1 MAYSK
6 NTTNSLK
13 EFNSFMSSLKSAN
26 KLPVYVIA
34 GEEDFF
40 VNSALNYVK
49 TIIPEELRDFNFS
62 LLYGEEISIEK
73 LINAVREFPMMAD
86 KRVVVVKNLQ
96 QMQGFQAKDAQ
107 DILLAYLKSPNPSTI
122 LVLSDAKAINKRSAI
137 GKFLSKSTNLQ
148 LFFSADR
155 VQESQLTQWVLDWV
169 KNHHSRAINI
179 DAAELL
185 WGLSG
190 NDLTQLTAE
199 IDKLVSYVGEQKQ
212 ISIEVVKKAVGQ
224 HKAFTLF
231 EIKDAIL
238 TANLDLALKMAKQ
251 QIELFNAAGEII
263 KLNYLLFSTF
273 TQIWQVQ
280 MFMHRRMSLQEVA
293 QQTGM
298 NSWMLKRT
306 WAEAQR
312 IPVQAIPRIMEALLD
327 ADKAV
332 KGMSN
337 HTAEGIMYMTI
348 KRIINAIKQR

>member
-13 EFNSFMSSLKSAN
+13 EFNSFLNSLKSAN

-40 VNSALNYVK
+40 VNSALNYAK

-107 DILLAYLKSPNPSTI
+107 DILLAYLKTPNPSTI
-122 LVLSDAKAINKRSAI
+122 LVLSDSKAINKRSAI

-148 LFFSADR
+148 LYFSADR
-155 VQESQLTQWVLDWV
+155 VQENQLTQWVLDWV
-169 KNHHSRAINI
+169 KNNHNRAIDI

-212 ISIEVVKKAVGQ
+212 ISFEAVKKAVGQ

-238 TANLDLALKMAKQ
+238 NANLDIALKMAKQ
-251 QIELFNAAGEII
+251 QMELFNAAGEII

-312 IPVQAIPRIMEALLD
+312 IPVQAIPKIMEALLD
-327 ADKAV
+327 ADKSV